1 MRQKFLWGAAVT
13 LVGAA
18 FAGTAGAQEDLKAR
32 AWAASCAA
40 CHGTNGKSAA
50 EEIKPL
56 AGKPKA
62 ELVKALKEAKAGE
75 PKTLTVMHQH
85 AKGYTDDEI
94 ERIAEFFSKQPK

>member
-1 MRQKFLWGAAVT
+1 MRQKLRMGTVLALGGLA
-13 LVGAA
+13 L
-18 FAGTAGAQEDLKAR
+18 AGTASAEDLKAR
-32 AWAASCAA
+32 SWAASCAA
-40 CHGTNGKSAA
+40 CHGTNGRSAA

-62 ELVKALKEAKAGE
+62 DIVKALKDAKAGE